1 MAEEVQELAE
11 GTSQKVASRTELLQL
26 IQKQEFRCALSGVE
40 LKPIV
45 AALDHKLAVSSGG
58 GHGVDNLQVVHSSI
72 NRMKGTLSNDDF
84 IMWCRKVA
92 SWNA

>member
-1 MAEEVQELAE
+1 MQGMGSGVGKKKA
-11 GTSQKVASRTELLQL
+11 TRTQL
-26 IQKQEFRCALSGVE
+26 IKLINEQEFRCALSGVE
-40 LKPIV
+40 LEPSD
-45 AALDHKLAVSSGG
+45 ATLDHIVPVSNGG
-58 GHGVDNLQVVHSSI
+58 DHSIDNLQVVNDTV